1 MVDMDKTQ
9 SKSPINT
16 NLEKTRKG
24 GINKSL
30 PFWEVAVE
38 FENVCGRQN
47 NWTESTHEKFRAMRN
62 HLKGLRDYK
71 RKRA

>member
-1 MVDMDKTQ
+1 MDKTQ

-47 NWTESTHEKFRAMRN
+47 N
-62 HLKGLRDYK
+62 
-71 RKRA
+71 